1 MLKSEN
7 SKAFGYA
14 FLFTVVLVA
23 LIIIGSRQLSHFDA
37 ALVAYTFASLFAVFG
52 LTYRYAMWLQRPP
65 TALYWTR
72 GWQVFFRRGHRR
84 RNASLW
90 VRRLTSEFAANSFI
104 FKRSKL
110 RWLAHMG
117 IMWGCVIAAA
127 ITFPLVF
134 GWMSFESV
142 PGSIGIYRVILF
154 GFPTVTMPYDS
165 FPAFMMFHGL
175 VWAAFLTMGGVIL
188 AMRRRMRDKG
198 AAAAEIFSEDFLPL
212 ILLFS
217 VSLTGLLLTVS
228 YTWLKG
234 SGYEFLSILHAV
246 TVIFTLLWLP
256 FGKFFHIFQ
265 RPAQLGIEFYK
276 DVAARSELAHC
287 ARCGHGFASRMHID
301 DLKSVEHQLGF
312 RYNVEGIDGFTHYQ
326 DVCPRCRRT
335 MFSLAQGKLRAGARL
350 HIPNA
355 RVAMPLYVNPCLQKG
370 PLGSED
376 ANNFH
381 P

>member
-1 MLKSEN
+1 MLRPGIA
-7 SKAFGYA
+7 KAFGYA
-14 FLFTVVLVA
+14 FVSTTGLCA
-23 LIIIGSRQLSHFDA
+23 LIVVGSRRLTHFDS
-37 ALVAYTFASLFAVFG
+37 ALVAYTFAALFAFFG
-52 LTYRYAMWLQRPP
+52 LTYRYAIWLQRPP
-65 TALYWTR
+65 TALYWKR
-72 GWQVFFRRGHRR
+72 GWQVFLRRGHRQ
-84 RNASLW
+84 RNAGLW
-90 VRRLTSEFAANSFI
+90 VRRLASEFAANSFI
-104 FKRSKL
+104 FERGKL

-142 PGSIGIYRVILF
+142 PGSIGIYRVIVF
-154 GFPTVTMPYDS
+154 GFPTMTMPYDS
-165 FPAFMMFHGL
+165 FPAFMVFHGL
-175 VWAAFLTMGGVIL
+175 VWAAFLTMGGVML
-188 AMRRRMRDKG
+188 AMRRRMRDQG
-198 AAAAEIFSEDFLPL
+198 AAAAQIFSEDFLPL

-228 YTWLKG
+228 YTWLRG
-234 SGYEFLSILHAV
+234 SGYEFLAILHAV

-265 RPAQLGIEFYK
+265 RPAQLGVEFYK

-301 DLKSVEHQLGF
+301 DLKQVEHQLGF
-312 RYNVEGIDGFTHYQ
+312 SYEVRGIDGVTHYQ
-326 DVCPRCRRT
+326 DVCPRCRRA
-335 MFSLAQGKLRAGARL
+335 MFSLAQGKLRAGAQV
-350 HIPNA
+350 HASNA
-355 RVAMPLYVNPCLQKG
+355 PATMPLYVNPGLKEG

-376 ANNFH
+376 ADNFH

>member
-1 MLKSEN
+1 
-7 SKAFGYA
+7 
-14 FLFTVVLVA
+14 
-23 LIIIGSRQLSHFDA
+23 
-37 ALVAYTFASLFAVFG
+37 
-52 LTYRYAMWLQRPP
+52 
-65 TALYWTR
+65 
-72 GWQVFFRRGHRR
+72 
-84 RNASLW
+84 
-90 VRRLTSEFAANSFI
+90 VRRLTSDFAANRFI
-104 FKRSKL
+104 FERSKL

-117 IMWGCVIAAA
+117 IMWGCVIAGA

-142 PGSIGIYRVILF
+142 PGSIGTYRVILF
-154 GFPTVTMPYDS
+154 GFPTLTMPYDS
-165 FPAFMMFHGL
+165 LPAFIIFHGL

-198 AAAAEIFSEDFLPL
+198 AAASEIFSEDFLPL

-265 RPAQLGIEFYK
+265 RPAQLGVEFYK

-301 DLKSVEHQLGF
+301 DLKTVEYQLGF
-312 RYNVEGIDGFTHYQ
+312 RYNVEGIDGLTHYQ
-326 DVCPRCRRT
+326 DVCPRCRRA
-335 MFSLAQGKLRAGARL
+335 MFSLAQGTLRAGARL
-350 HIPNA
+350 HA
-355 RVAMPLYVNPCLQKG
+355 RPESVAMPLYVNPALKEG
-370 PLGSED
+370 PLGLED